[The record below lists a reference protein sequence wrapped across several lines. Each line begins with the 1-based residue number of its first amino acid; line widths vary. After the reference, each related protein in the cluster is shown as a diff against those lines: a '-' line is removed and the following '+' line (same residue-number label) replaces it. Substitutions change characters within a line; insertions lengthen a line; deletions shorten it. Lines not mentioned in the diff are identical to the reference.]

1 MFSPDSKLYQALTS
15 LSTLV
20 LANLAFVGLLLP
32 VISGGVGKLLLF
44 TVAADYFREGTVS
57 WSKVWRTCRRGWGL
71 ATAWWIFDLF
81 FGLAVVW
88 EWTFM
93 SQFAEGFRIVVG
105 AWLILAMFLV
115 GMINVWLWTQ
125 LVRRAEAGP
134 VGLQPEETG
143 PVGTESAALVNPEV
157 ARESFFAMFIRS
169 IRLGFRHLARTAL
182 ALGVLAAPVLAAIF
196 IKGLFWTVVGWMLL
210 LGCAFGTYVVI
221 LLVGRPL
228 GFVPAIDGEAKFSD

>member
-32 VISGGVGKLLLF
+32 VISGGVGTLLLF

-71 ATAWWIFDLF
+71 ATAWWIFDLL
-81 FGLAVVW
+81 FGLALVW

-93 SQFAEGFRIVVG
+93 SQFAEGFRIFVG

-115 GMINVWLWTQ
+115 GMINVWLWPQ
-125 LVRRAEAGP
+125 LARHAE
-134 VGLQPEETG
+134 PEPEG
-143 PVGTESAALVNPEV
+143 VVNPEV
-157 ARESFFAMFIRS
+157 ARGGFFAMFIRS